1 MIRKIELHHRV
12 IEALQE
18 IVREESIPVKIMLGN
33 ETIDYNGDK
42 QIEAC
47 LEFADTD
54 TDIVYAS
61 LTKAI
66 NHVVDLFTKQND
78 LRYKKI

>member
-1 MIRKIELHHRV
+1 MIRKIDAHHRV

-18 IVREESIPVKIMLGN
+18 IVREEKVPVEIILGN

-42 QIEAC
+42 QVEAC

-54 TDIVYAS
+54 IDIVYSS

-66 NHVVDLFTKQND
+66 NHAIDL
-78 LRYKKI
+78 ICEIS

>member
-1 MIRKIELHHRV
+1 MIRKIDAHHRV

-18 IVREESIPVKIMLGN
+18 IAQEENVPVKIMIGK

-42 QIEAC
+42 QVEAC

-54 TDIVYAS
+54 IDIVYVS

-66 NHVVDLFTKQND
+66 NHAIDL
-78 LRYKKI
+78 ICEIS

>member
-1 MIRKIELHHRV
+1 MIRKIEAHHRV

-18 IVREESIPVKIMLGN
+18 IAQEENVPVKIMIGK

-42 QIEAC
+42 QVEAC
-47 LEFADTD
+47 LEFAEANI
-54 TDIVYAS
+54 DIVYAS

-66 NHVVDLFTKQND
+66 NHAIDL
-78 LRYKKI
+78 ICEIS